1 MSSGLSIAKSI
12 GHHGHWGYSAP
23 FDVIEAIEHNDGR
36 MSAAEFNSSST
47 EPINILLIQPGDI
60 RHIISTIAKR
70 KLHNSSRP
78 IHFYLLENPVEVL
91 ARDLTLL
98 ELLSDYSMPIRQRA
112 TVFLEVYGNCKVQR
126 RTSEYIEKLGEKLR
140 ALMATGK
147 GTLHNIL
154 DFSLLRYRERDDLER
169 AFRLYA
175 RNVAFD
181 MNALLDSRYR
191 ALYEERYDS
200 RKSLGDWDYH
210 HTLKSRGSIIHIK
223 QFKEW
228 RISGLAFEFGDQSYT
243 EPNRTLMSYAEGTMK
258 SGKEKGIKKEVKGF
272 WGDVNSSPFAAYGT
286 DCETP
291 NKHSEGLWEIL
302 NKGTGTEQ
310 HRHHSVEIALYNL
323 FSYLW
328 ELETSSTYAMTRAND
343 IYSGLGDE
351 AKWIEFGI
359 HDTEV
364 DGGLSAL
371 TDGAEE
377 EEEETGKNKGKEKGA
392 AAALGTIKEE
402 ASSDEDKPEANA
414 TDSNEKKENE
424 EVATADAGDKKDV
437 DTNETPSPPTTAP
450 VAIPA
455 PTVSVKE
462 KRTKE
467 IFRAIQRSESIV
479 EHYDNVKV
487 REERGALET
496 YVGFS
501 YKQCTSLCV
510 CLSIFSS
517 LHSLL
522 VFSFL

>member
-23 FDVIEAIEHNDGR
+23 FDMLEAIERNDGR
-36 MSAAEFNSSST
+36 MGAAEFNSKSN

-60 RHIISTIAKR
+60 RHIISTVAKR
-70 KLHNSSRP
+70 KRHDSSRP

-112 TVFLEVYGNCKVQR
+112 TVYLEVYGNCKVQR
-126 RTSEYIEKLGEKLR
+126 RTSEYIEKLGEQLR

-147 GTLHNIL
+147 GTLRNIL

-181 MNALLDSRYR
+181 MNALLDSRHR

-228 RISGLAFEFGDQSYT
+228 RMSGLAFEFGDQSYT

-328 ELETSSTYAMTRAND
+328 ELETSSTYTMTRAND

-351 AKWIEFGI
+351 AKWVEFGI

-364 DGGLSAL
+364 DGGLSSAGEE
-371 TDGAEE
+371 DQAEKE
-377 EEEETGKNKGKEKGA
+377 QKSKEKSDAA
-392 AAALGTIKEE
+392 AAALDTIKEE
-402 ASSDEDKPEANA
+402 EESSEDEDKPVADA
-414 TDSNEKKENE
+414 SDGSEKKDDE
-424 EVATADAGDKKDV
+424 E
-437 DTNETPSPPTTAP
+437 TAP
-450 VAIPA
+450 VDAA
-455 PTVSVKE
+455 DKKTVDTRDAVSDVPTAAVAATTVPVRE

-487 REERGALET
+487 R
-496 YVGFS
+496 
-501 YKQCTSLCV
+501 K
-510 CLSIFSS
+510 
-517 LHSLL
+517 
-522 VFSFL
+522 